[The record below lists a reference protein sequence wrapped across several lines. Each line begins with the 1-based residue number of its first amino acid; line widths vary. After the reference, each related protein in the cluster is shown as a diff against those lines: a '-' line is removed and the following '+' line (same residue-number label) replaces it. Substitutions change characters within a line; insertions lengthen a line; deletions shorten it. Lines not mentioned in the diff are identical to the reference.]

1 MLTRSR
7 SDGGTGGALG
17 IVLTAQAPPVNRN
30 QWSEPPRPRPRHRA
44 CELVIVL
51 ALSVYACDRPPPEPE
66 SSGVTIRDSA
76 GIRIVENHAPVWDS
90 ADFWIVDPEPEF
102 VLGHG
107 APGDSAHLVWNIRQA
122 GVLSDGRVAML
133 SPGGDRK
140 VLVFEPSGRLSA
152 AFGRAGRGP
161 GEFYYPMRL
170 QVLPGDTI
178 VVWDQGFGPVYHFD
192 PSGKILR
199 ERRIDLGAVHAA
211 TRTDNQRPGESVY
224 QPLPDGSFLIE
235 MHRPDWH
242 PPEEPGV
249 VYRSPR
255 GYVRIDSTYS
265 AHSFGWW
272 RGRERLSVPDW
283 SVPSQVPF
291 PGGSVATV
299 GGDPL
304 AVYVT
309 DGRDRYQV
317 HQFSATG
324 VLQRILRRTVDPVPV
339 DDESL
344 EGFMELAKTVNSHF
358 DWPRWER
365 EMRDRVSG
373 RNHPFIIDLQ
383 VDSEGFLWVYDHG
396 RDERSVFNPEGRWL
410 GTVELPPGGI
420 AWIGEDFILLVKAD
434 LETHLESVTG
444 HRLNRRGRW

>member
-1 MLTRSR
+1 MS
-7 SDGGTGGALG
+7 AK
-17 IVLTAQAPPVNRN
+17 APPVSRN
-30 QWSEPPRPRPRHRA
+30 QWSEPPQPRPGHRA
-44 CELVIVL
+44 RGLVVVL
-51 ALSVYACDRPPPEPE
+51 ALSVCACDRPPPEPE
-66 SSGVTIRDSA
+66 SSAVTIRDSA

-90 ADFWIVDPEPEF
+90 ADFWIVAPEPEF

-161 GEFYYPMRL
+161 GEFYYPLRL

-199 ERRIDLGAVHAA
+199 ERRIDLGALHAA
-211 TRTDNQRPGESVY
+211 TRTDDQRPGESVY
-224 QPLPDGSFLIE
+224 HPLPDGSFLIE
-235 MHRPDWH
+235 MYRPDWR

-272 RGRERLSVPDW
+272 RGTERLSVPDW

-291 PGGSVATV
+291 PGRSVATA
-299 GGDPL
+299 GGDPA
-304 AVYVT
+304 AVHVT
-309 DGRDRYQV
+309 DGRDRYEV

-339 DDESL
+339 TDERF
-344 EGFMELAKTVNSHF
+344 EAFMELARTVNSHF

-373 RNHPFIIDLQ
+373 RNHPFIIDLR
-383 VDSEGFLWVYDHG
+383 VDSEGFLWVYNHG
-396 RDERSVFNPEGRWL
+396 AGEWSVFNPEGRWL

-420 AWIGEDFILLVKAD
+420 HWIGEDFILLGKSD
-434 LETHLESVTG
+434 PDTHLESVMG